1 MSFSFP
7 EALHVVY
14 NVHGKK
20 FVTKVSDLNSEG
32 VAQIPYLVYDT
43 KGKLW
48 VTYKGKW
55 VNTNI
60 TALQQY
66 APGFHWIHYIHA
78 LHGKVFPPYNLKL
91 VYKKLWFLA
100 VGLAFEL

>member
-32 VAQIPYLVYDT
+32 VAQIPYLVYVQHSIQ
-43 KGKLW
+43 KESYELRIK
-48 VTYKGKW
+48 
-55 VNTNI
+55 VN
-60 TALQQY
+60 
-66 APGFHWIHYIHA
+66 
-78 LHGKVFPPYNLKL
+78 
-91 VYKKLWFLA
+91 
-100 VGLAFEL
+100 E